1 MAGFIGWRKY
11 INLCMK
17 IFYFL
22 LFWIL
27 PFLSYAQ
34 FINCKVQDAETK
46 QPLYYATIYYGKQPA
61 ITFSDSAGNFFIRAE
76 ILKEKDS
83 IKIEFIGYKTLRF
96 SSNEIE
102 EGKIFHI
109 QKSSNNLQDVI
120 IKNCK
125 EYEEKKIDYEY
136 SIKFGNHY
144 SAAPKARMIFVGKY
158 DNKTKETGFIT
169 EIKFHVNT
177 FPLVHIDYSLPLRI
191 RWYSWDEFN
200 QKPLKELTDTNLI
213 VYANKRGWSK
223 ISIPDKFLYFD
234 QNGIVIGIEFLYP
247 SNLEK
252 EYFSIADSKE
262 INKWTIKHE
271 LSVGMGNCKDNEG
284 FIQFKN
290 SFFINFKSYNQESL
304 KPALN
309 FTIKTCNNN

>member
-1 MAGFIGWRKY
+1 M
-11 INLCMK
+11 
-17 IFYFL
+17 
-22 LFWIL
+22 
-27 PFLSYAQ
+27 
-34 FINCKVQDAETK
+34 QDAETK

-83 IKIEFIGYKTLRF
+83 LKIEFIGYKTISF
-96 SSNEIE
+96 SNNEIA
-102 EGKIFHI
+102 EGKTFHL
-109 QKSSNNLQDVI
+109 QRSSNNLQDVI

-125 EYEEKKIDYEY
+125 EYVEKKIDYEY
-136 SIKFGNHY
+136 SIKLGNHY
-144 SAAPKARMIFVGKY
+144 SAAPKGRIIFVGKY

-169 EIKFHVNT
+169 EIKFHVNP
-177 FPLVHIDYSLPLRI
+177 FPLVPIDYSLPLRI
-191 RWYSWDEFN
+191 RWYSWDDFN

-223 ISIPDKFLYFD
+223 ISIPDKCLYFD

-252 EYFSIADSKE
+252 EYFSMADPNKKS
-262 INKWTIKHE
+262 KWTNKHE

-290 SFFINFKSYNQESL
+290 SIFMNFKSFNQESL

>member
-1 MAGFIGWRKY
+1 
-11 INLCMK
+11 MK
-17 IFYFL
+17 YFL
-22 LFWIL
+22 YLLFFIS
-27 PFLSYAQ
+27 PIFSKAQ

-46 QPLYYATIYYGKQPA
+46 QPLYYATVYYGNQPA
-61 ITFSDSAGNFFIRAE
+61 ITFSDSTGNFFMRPE

-83 IKIEFIGYKTLRF
+83 IKIEFIGYKTLIV
-96 SSNEIE
+96 SNKELIE
-102 EGKIFHI
+102 SKIFYLH
-109 QKSSNNLQDVI
+109 KSRNNLKDVV

-125 EYEEKKIDYEY
+125 EYEEKEIDYEY
-136 SIKFGNHY
+136 SIKQGNHY
-144 SAAPKARMIFVGKY
+144 SAVPKARMIFIGKY
-158 DNKTKETGFIT
+158 DNKTNETGYVT
-169 EIKFHVNT
+169 EIKFHVNS

-213 VYANKRGWSK
+213 VYANKRRWSK
-223 ISIPDKFLYFD
+223 IAIPDKCLYFD

-252 EYFSIADSKE
+252 EYFSIANSKE
-262 INKWTIKHE
+262 INKWTSKHE

-290 SFFINFKSYNQESL
+290 SLFINFKSFNQQPL

-309 FTIKTCNNN
+309 FKIKTCKN